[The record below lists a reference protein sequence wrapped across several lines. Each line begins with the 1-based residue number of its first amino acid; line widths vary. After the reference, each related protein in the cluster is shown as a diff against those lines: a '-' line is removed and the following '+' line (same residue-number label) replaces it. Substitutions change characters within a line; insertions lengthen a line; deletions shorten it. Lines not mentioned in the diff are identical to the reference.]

1 MSPGRRRAL
10 PTIPPAVLREAAKS
24 EEPIGVFLLT
34 GDRRVAEIVRV
45 VAVENETAR
54 IVRNGAE
61 ETVELDV
68 IGDPQAIRRRVN
80 GDSWFS
86 RLLDKISWL

>member
-1 MSPGRRRAL
+1 MSGA
-10 PTIPPAVLREAAKS
+10 
-24 EEPIGVFLLT
+24 PIGVFLLT
-34 GDRRVAEIVRV
+34 GDRRATAIVRI

-61 ETVELDV
+61 EAVELDV
-68 IGDPQAIRRRVN
+68 IGDPQAIRRRAN